1 MSSFK
6 GKVVGGA
13 VYIHKSALHLIA
25 LEQRALITET
35 KNLREFCHF
44 WNVVKFD
51 KKDKHKFSLLDY
63 QSFDDNEFPS
73 LNSSYQIN
81 LKTRSYSSRNHSK
94 TNPPILHR
102 KELLIP
108 PEDLRLE
115 KFTKLTNMLEK
126 LGAFKNI
133 NRLGT
138 KLKWEEELKRLNIVV
153 QNHQAKLLRNS

>member
-25 LEQRALITET
+25 LEQKALITET

-63 QSFDDNEFPS
+63 QSFDDYEFPS

-115 KFTKLTNMLEK
+115 KFTKLTSMLEK